1 MAFKPRGQREGSGNS
16 GEYVQ
21 RNYPVPNKGPRRA
34 RVSLIVDLG
43 VQEREDFDIGKPTQK
58 PQKPAPM
65 VAIFADLVN
74 DTVDYGGEIGK
85 AHYRL
90 LLNGTFKGVLKG
102 IPFQPT
108 PPKDGDGNTIK
119 GKQWGLHDNSLITKL
134 AKAVEKPEVQYDM
147 DLEAL
152 LGLQFM
158 ADVDV
163 NEVASGK
170 DDADGNEIIYKNV
183 NFKSSAK
190 VAPVLKSTGE
200 QDEDGNDI
208 EVEEMPVFNKL
219 KMEPMCITFDNATAE
234 SVQFIRANIIKQI
247 KQAQDYAGSNMQ
259 KAIEAFEASKGDSS
273 EDSKPAEGKTAPA
286 KAKAA
291 PKPAKEKAPVEQDP
305 NDDVPF

>member
-1 MAFKPRGQREGSGNS
+1 MAFKPRGQREGSGSSDN
-16 GEYVQ
+16 VQ
-21 RNYPVPNKGPRRA
+21 RFYPVPKKGPRRA

-43 VQEREDFDIGKPTQK
+43 IQEREDFDIGKPTQK

-74 DTVDYGGEIGK
+74 DVVDYGGEIGS
-85 AHYRL
+85 AQYRL
-90 LLNGTFKGVLKG
+90 LMNGTFKGVLKG

-134 AKAVEKPEVQYDM
+134 AKAVNKPEVQFDM

-152 LGLQFM
+152 LDEQFM

-190 VAPVLKSTGE
+190 VAPVITE
-200 QDEDGNDI
+200 DEDGN
-208 EVEEMPVFNKL
+208 EVESIPTFAKL
-219 KMEPMCITFDNATAE
+219 KTPALCVTFENATVE
-234 SVQFIRANIIKQI
+234 TVSVIRANIIKQI
-247 KQAQDYAGSNMQ
+247 KLAQDYPGSNMQ
-259 KAIEAFEASKGDSS
+259 KAIEAMEAARNDGS
-273 EDSKPAEGKTAPA
+273 EKPASAPAEAKTAPA
-286 KAKAA
+286 KPAKAA
-291 PKPAKEKAPVEQDP
+291 AAKKPVVKEDGDDQ
-305 NDDVPF
+305 DVPF

>member
-1 MAFKPRGQREGSGNS
+1 MAFKPRGQREGAGG
-16 GEYVQ
+16 GEYVS
-21 RNYPVPNKGPRRA
+21 RNFPVPKGGPRRA

-43 VQEREDFDIGKPTQK
+43 IQEREDFDIGKPTQRA
-58 PQKPAPM
+58 QKPAPM
-65 VAIFADLVN
+65 VALFADLVN
-74 DTVDYGGEIGK
+74 DTVDYGGDIGT

-134 AKAVEKPEVQYDM
+134 AKAVNKPEVQFDM

-152 LGLQFM
+152 LGEQFM

-163 NEVASGK
+163 NEVPSGK

-190 VAPVLKSTGE
+190 VAPVIKEDS
-200 QDEDGNDI
+200 DGN
-208 EVEEMPVFNKL
+208 EVEEIPTFAKL
-219 KMEPMCITFDNATAE
+219 KMDPICITFENATAE
-234 SVQFIRANIIKQI
+234 NVKFIRANIIKVI
-247 KQAQDYAGSNMQ
+247 KQAHDYAGSNMQ
-259 KAIEAFEASKGDSS
+259 KAIEAFEAAKEAAGKS
-273 EDSKPAEGKTAPA
+273 EDKPAEGKTAPA

>member
-1 MAFKPRGQREGSGNS
+1 MAFKPRGQREGSGSSDN
-16 GEYVQ
+16 VQ
-21 RNYPVPNKGPRRA
+21 RFYPVPKKGPRRA

-74 DTVDYGGEIGK
+74 DVVDYGGEIGM
-85 AHYRL
+85 AQYRL
-90 LLNGTFKGVLKG
+90 LMNGTFKGVLKG

-134 AKAVEKPEVQYDM
+134 AKAVNKPEVQYDM

-152 LGLQFM
+152 LDEQFM

-170 DDADGNEIIYKNV
+170 EDADGNEIIYKNV

-190 VAPVLKSTGE
+190 VAPVIKE
-200 QDEDGNDI
+200 DEDGN
-208 EVEEMPVFNKL
+208 EVEEVPTFAKL
-219 KMEPMCITFDNATAE
+219 KTPALCVTFENATVE
-234 SVQFIRANIIKQI
+234 TVSVIRANIIKQI
-247 KQAQDYAGSNMQ
+247 KLAQDYPGSNMQ
-259 KAIEAFEASKGDSS
+259 KAIEAMEAARNDGSS
-273 EDSKPAEGKTAPA
+273 EKAAPAEQKTAPA
-286 KAKAA
+286 KPAKAA
-291 PKPAKEKAPVEQDP
+291 APKKPVVQED
-305 NDDVPF
+305 DAGDVPF